1 MVLRLQPVAC
11 SLALVALVLPVCSLA
26 KVKNDARNLS
36 PAELVRQA
44 INNEVAANS
53 ESGRHF
59 MFKDQKQTTHL
70 TQVKLLVETKDATA
84 GMLISQDGH
93 PLNAQQREQ
102 EEARLANYVRNPEE
116 LSKKRKQEKEDAEHS
131 QRILKALPDA
141 FLYEADGTERGTD
154 TVGHA
159 GGELVRLKFRPNPA
173 YDPPSRVE
181 QVLTGMEGHL
191 LIDATEKRLAE
202 IDATLQKDV
211 GFGWG
216 ILGHLDRGGRFLVQQ
231 ANVGDHQWEVTRMEL
246 LFTGKILF
254 VKKLSIRSSDIF
266 SDFHPVPSDLT
277 FAQGVELLKKEA
289 TQVDAGAALK
299 QPKTA
304 RVPVRSGPKDEP
316 KTEAERQRQ
325 LCCDR

>member
-11 SLALVALVLPVCSLA
+11 SLALVGLVLPFCSLA
-26 KVKNDARNLS
+26 KTKNDARNLS

-44 INNEVAANS
+44 ANNEVAANS

-84 GMLISQDGH
+84 GMLVSQDGH

-116 LSKKRKQEKEDAEHS
+116 LNKKRKQEKEDAEHS

-141 FLYEADGTERGTD
+141 FLYEPDGTERGTD
-154 TVGHA
+154 TVGHV
-159 GGELVRLKFRPNPA
+159 GDELVRLKFRPNPT

-191 LIDATEKRLAE
+191 LIDATAKRVAE

-231 ANVGDHQWEVTRMEL
+231 ADVGDKQWEVTRMEL

-304 RVPVRSGPKDEP
+304 RVPVKSDPKDEP